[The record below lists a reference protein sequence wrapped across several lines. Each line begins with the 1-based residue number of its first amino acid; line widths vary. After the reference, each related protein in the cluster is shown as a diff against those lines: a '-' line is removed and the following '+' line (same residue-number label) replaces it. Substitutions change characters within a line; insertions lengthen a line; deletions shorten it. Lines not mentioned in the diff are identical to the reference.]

1 MAFANWK
8 TKKQQSAIA
17 IVAISAIDRQQNSF
31 DTEKNTPSIATI
43 ASIAIAGSENPK
55 KSEPTTQT
63 KPLPQSPFL
72 GGSDSVIIANS
83 TNAQAA
89 NDPPPKGEVKPV
101 IQKPVQQV
109 VAQIEPLKKDSST
122 TDLSHQLAGQ
132 VKQGGG
138 VQPPMEDGHLNH
150 KTKVQPTPQI
160 EESSR
165 PEVLGEVKPEP
176 QKNGAAPKFYGDDI
190 FPKNGDN
197 RVGRNNSFNQR
208 KEPLVHQQGEC
219 EPVQAQPHTATE
231 LNTLL
236 TRYEKAL
243 FHHLLACPYC
253 HIEKAQYC
261 VSGYA
266 MGSVYDALLLNRDD
280 AQARR
285 ESLALRVDRA
295 CISGRR
301 AFTAF
306 NPTNAPPPPNTAFQ
320 TRKYGNTHEY
330 ETFINHWTACEVCK
344 PNLDRYCSEG
354 QRLKEVARA

>member
-1 MAFANWK
+1 VVN
-8 TKKQQSAIA
+8 TQIE
-17 IVAISAIDRQQNSF
+17 DRQTS
-31 DTEKNTPSIATI
+31 
-43 ASIAIAGSENPK
+43 
-55 KSEPTTQT
+55 
-63 KPLPQSPFL
+63 
-72 GGSDSVIIANS
+72 
-83 TNAQAA
+83 
-89 NDPPPKGEVKPV
+89 
-101 IQKPVQQV
+101 
-109 VAQIEPLKKDSST
+109 
-122 TDLSHQLAGQ
+122 
-132 VKQGGG
+132 
-138 VQPPMEDGHLNH
+138 
-150 KTKVQPTPQI
+150 PQI

-208 KEPLVHQQGEC
+208 KEPLVHQQGER

-261 VSGYA
+261 YDGDTI
-266 MGSVYDALLLNRDD
+266 GKRYDALLMDRDD

-295 CISGRR
+295 CISGRGVFVPFSR
-301 AFTAF
+301 SDD
-306 NPTNAPPPPNTAFQ
+306 APPPPNTELQ
-320 TRKYGNTHEY
+320 TRKYGNTSEY
-330 ETFINHWTACEVCK
+330 EAFINHWTACDVCK
-344 PNLDRYCSEG
+344 PNLGRYCSEG
-354 QRLKEVARA
+354 QKLEVEANSSYS